1 MSMGWMRMPGE
12 TWPVVA
18 LSFLGMWLLMMAAMM
33 LPSLAPT
40 LWRYRRA
47 LAERSEARTAGL
59 TAMVGTGY
67 FSVWAVIGL
76 AVFPVGAALTE
87 AEMRLPALARAT
99 PLVVGFVVLLAGAL
113 QFTAW
118 KAHHLACS
126 RELPARRGSSQSD
139 AITAWQYGLRLG
151 LHCSYCCT
159 GMTAILLVAGFME
172 LRTMTLVTAAVTLE
186 RLAPAGP
193 RVARAIGSV
202 AVVTGTLLIARA
214 AGVGG

>member
-1 MSMGWMRMPGE
+1 MYMGWMRMPGE

-47 LAERSEARTAGL
+47 VAERSEARAAGL
-59 TAMVGTGY
+59 TAIVGTGY

-87 AEMRLPALARAT
+87 VEMRLPALARAT
-99 PLVVGFVVLLAGAL
+99 PLVVGVVVLLAGAL
-113 QFTAW
+113 QLTAW

-126 RELPARRGSSQSD
+126 RELPARRGSSQPD

-151 LHCSYCCT
+151 VHCLYSCSGMMT
-159 GMTAILLVAGFME
+159 VLLAFGMMNQRAMTA
-172 LRTMTLVTAAVTLE
+172 VTAAITAEHL
-186 RLAPAGP
+186 LPARA
-193 RVARAIGSV
+193 RVARTLG
-202 AVVTGTLLIARA
+202 VVVVFAGLFLIARA
-214 AGVGG
+214 AGA